1 MSRIHLA
8 QVLHARGR
16 LDESI
21 ALYREALPV
30 LDRTLGR
37 EHRNTH
43 ASWNNLGIVLSE
55 AEDFAGAEQV
65 HRRLLEMR
73 RQLSGGD
80 ENRDV
85 AASLQNLAATLI
97 RQSRFAEA
105 ESLSLAAHDI
115 YLRTTPEGHYLR
127 AFPLLTIAEG
137 RLLQNDG
144 EGTERIARQA
154 LAILRD
160 VLPPTHF
167 ATAVAECRIG
177 AALALQGRL
186 AEARP
191 LVLAALTTLESNEQ
205 TPERLTRECARARD
219 GLTR

>member
-1 MSRIHLA
+1 
-8 QVLHARGR
+8 
-16 LDESI
+16 
-21 ALYREALPV
+21 V
-30 LDRTLGR
+30 LDRTLGP

-43 ASWNNLGIVLSE
+43 ASWNNLGIVLGE

-80 ENRDV
+80 DNRDV

-105 ESLSLAAHDI
+105 ESLSHAAHGI
-115 YLRTTPEGHYLR
+115 YMRTTPEGHYLR
-127 AFPLLTIAEG
+127 AFPLLTVAEG

-160 VLPPTHF
+160 ALPPNHY

-177 AALALQGRL
+177 AALALQGRPR
-186 AEARP
+186 EARP
-191 LVLAALTTLESNEQ
+191 LVLSAFIKLESNEQ
-205 TPERLTRECARARD
+205 TPERFILECARARD
-219 GLTR
+219 EVAR